1 MSEGRTLGGARIPK
15 HEARRQARL
24 AAEKR
29 RTLTAGSGQKL
40 GGAPVQ
46 RGEDIRKVIADA
58 AQRRITI
65 TKGCGVGADREKS
78 IIEETNNSGFTT
90 KADDEDANEEAIM
103 LAYIDLIQEE
113 EKEKYGD
120 AYVPPSNVNPA
131 GARGPSNPFSKLLKA
146 KSLPEDDLPQ
156 FEQQRKIVDLTKKD
170 SIEVPNGCWECPT
183 CTLVNPDTYL
193 CCDACSFEKPSLPA
207 PEQPPRAPSRGAV
220 NQTASNPLKKKSTVD
235 QIIALER
242 AQAKR
247 PERPLGWLCHNCG
260 NFMENEWWTC
270 AGCGTMK
277 QTS

>member
-29 RTLTAGSGQKL
+29 RTLTSGSGQKL
-40 GGAPVQ
+40 GGAPLR
-46 RGEDIRKVIADA
+46 RGEDIRNVIADA

-65 TKGCGVGADREKS
+65 MKGCGVGADREKS
-78 IIEETNNSGFTT
+78 IIEETNHSGFKT

-103 LAYIDLIQEE
+103 LAYIDLIQED

-120 AYVPPSNVNPA
+120 AYIPPSNANPA
-131 GARGPSNPFSKLLKA
+131 GSRGPRNPFAQLA
-146 KSLPEDDLPQ
+146 KFEPLQENGTPQ
-156 FEQQRKIVDLTKKD
+156 SEQAQTLVDLTRSD
-170 SIEVPNGCWECPT
+170 SVEVPDRRWECPI

-193 CCDACSFEKPSLPA
+193 CCDACSFEKPSQPA
-207 PEQPPRAPSRGAV
+207 PTQPPRAPGRDTVS
-220 NQTASNPLKKKSTVD
+220 QTASKPLKKKSTVN
-235 QIIALER
+235 QILALEKS
-242 AQAKR
+242 QPKR

-260 NFMENEWWTC
+260 NFMEHEWWTC

-277 QTS
+277 QMS